1 MITAMLLAIAIQ
13 SPSVTGLRVEYLT
26 NPLGIDAPRPRLSWR
41 ISSAERNT
49 VQAAYQVQV
58 TKEVGAQHAAPLLW
72 DSGRITAD
80 SSVFVTYAGPALT
93 SRTRYVWR
101 VRVWDGKGRGSSWS
115 QPASWETGLL
125 KPADWMAADNL
136 PTNRSGAQPSTTTPR
151 AINTTATVKGA
162 VARIGG
168 ELAGASTT

>member
-1 MITAMLLAIAIQ
+1 MITTLLLAIAIQ
-13 SPSVTGLRVEYLT
+13 SPTVTGLRVEYLT

-41 ISSAERNT
+41 ITSTDRNT

-58 TKEVGAQHAAPLLW
+58 TKEVGAQHGAPLLW

-101 VRVWDGKGRGSSWS
+101 VR
-115 QPASWETGLL
+115 
-125 KPADWMAADNL
+125 
-136 PTNRSGAQPSTTTPR
+136 
-151 AINTTATVKGA
+151 I
-162 VARIGG
+162 
-168 ELAGASTT
+168 

>member
-58 TKEVGAQHAAPLLW
+58 TKDEKLLW

-101 VRVWDGKGRGSSWS
+101 VRVWDGKGRGSS
-115 QPASWETGLL
+115 
-125 KPADWMAADNL
+125 
-136 PTNRSGAQPSTTTPR
+136 
-151 AINTTATVKGA
+151 
-162 VARIGG
+162 
-168 ELAGASTT
+168 